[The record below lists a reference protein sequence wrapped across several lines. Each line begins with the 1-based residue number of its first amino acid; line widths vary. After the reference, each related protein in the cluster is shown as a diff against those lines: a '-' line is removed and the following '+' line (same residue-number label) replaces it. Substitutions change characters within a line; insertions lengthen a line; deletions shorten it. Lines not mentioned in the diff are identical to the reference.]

1 MVTIVNN
8 TAQNALLTTRP
19 GNSIDSILKVGQ
31 TLTANI
37 QPLNSTQVQLT
48 IGSQTLLATTKTP
61 IQESGPVQVK
71 VSQVT
76 PELKLTIV
84 DKPVQATNSSNISQT
99 VQSAYRQF
107 VPLQSPITQVFQ
119 QISLLQSLPPSLQTS
134 VQELINSVTK
144 NQQDVNG
151 QWLKQKLMD
160 SGLFLEAKLSKSQS
174 ATSPSFKQDVKAQIL
189 QLQQQV
195 STIQQQS
202 NNASIGKLSTLLD
215 QALSR
220 ITVQQVQ
227 LFENPNITPL
237 ELPFERHKSTH
248 NDSVEIR
255 KSEQNEEEKWEAY
268 IDLNLPQGMLSVK
281 LNLNSDN
288 LLDCFV
294 WTETDDLKENVEQ
307 NMDLLKQSLQIED
320 VTLNTIQLAVN
331 KPVKSDKTKKMA
343 LIDIKI

>member
-19 GNSIDSILKVGQ
+19 GNSIDGLLKIGQ

-37 QPLNSTQVQLT
+37 QPLNNTQVQLT
-48 IGSQTLLATTKTP
+48 IDSQTLVATTKTP
-61 IQESGPVQVK
+61 IQESGSVQVK

-84 DKPVQATNSSNISQT
+84 DKVPQTNNSSTITQT
-99 VQSAYRQF
+99 VQAAYRQF
-107 VPLQSPITQVFQ
+107 VPLQSPVTQVFQ
-119 QISLLQSLPPSLQTS
+119 QISLLQSLPPSLQTA

-151 QWLKQKLMD
+151 QWVKQKLMD
-160 SGLFLEAKLSKSQS
+160 SGLFLESKLSQSQQG
-174 ATSPSFKQDVKAQIL
+174 TNPSIKQDLKAQIL

-195 STIQQQS
+195 SAMQQHS

-237 ELPFERHKSTH
+237 ELPFERHKKTD

-255 KSEQNEEEKWEAY
+255 KAEQNDEQKWEAY

-294 WTETDDLKENVEQ
+294 WTETDALKENVEQ
-307 NMDLLKQSLQIED
+307 HMDLLKQSLQIED
-320 VTLNTIQLAVN
+320 VTLNTVQLAVN
-331 KPVKSDKTKKMA
+331 KPVKTEKTKKMA